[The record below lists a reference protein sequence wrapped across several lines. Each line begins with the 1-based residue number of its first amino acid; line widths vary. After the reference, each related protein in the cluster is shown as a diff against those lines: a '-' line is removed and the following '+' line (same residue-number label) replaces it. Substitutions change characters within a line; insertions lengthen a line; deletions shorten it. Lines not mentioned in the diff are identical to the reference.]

1 MSLPAFHLPPDDTPA
16 LRDVL
21 TDDGRE
27 LPLVALTS
35 AQLAEVQA
43 FTGSWGEVTDPMTCT
58 CGHTIADHT
67 PVTDEWLI
75 GARTVTETRE
85 QCAKCD
91 CDDFEEEAH
100 A

>member
-27 LPLVALTS
+27 LPPIRLTS
-35 AQLAEVQA
+35 AQLAEAQA
-43 FTGSWGEVTDPMTCT
+43 FVGTWGQGPMACT
-58 CGHTIADHT
+58 CGHTIADHE
-67 PVTDEWLI
+67 PVEDEWLI

-91 CDDFEEEAH
+91 CDDFEEEP
-100 A
+100 

>member
-1 MSLPAFHLPPDDTPA
+1 MSELPD
-16 LRDVL
+16 LRDIL

-27 LPLVALTS
+27 LPRTILPPHL
-35 AQLAEVQA
+35 QA
-43 FTGSWGEVTDPMTCT
+43 VVDRAMFRADRMVNPMRCT

-91 CDDFEEEAH
+91 CDDFEEDPND
-100 A
+100 